1 MPTCPK
7 QHVQVAF
14 DGVLHVQDDN
24 WRHTR
29 PFNPAPRGRPV
40 PGARDFVIA
49 LVEQGYAVSIYSDR
63 LYYGEGLDGVKAW
76 LQRYGFPS
84 RLVLSSVFHEDRP
97 FLGPNALEPV
107 ITGLQ
112 ARTELHWNNILD
124 KLLTQYPPT
133 PAGNHDPQAAQAAHD
148 AQDVRDDQDAQGNQ
162 GPGVVESEGEAASI
176 SISISIPGDQ
186 PGEQPDEQPGDQTDD
201 QTGGDACPSS
211 ETCEDGDPAGDGV
224 PNPEPQKSRR
234 PSRPRTPGAAR
245 RPTPGPSRGRGRR
258 AGRTGGS
265 VRGAAS

>member
-7 QHVQVAF
+7 RPVQVAF

-29 PFNPAPRGRPV
+29 PFNPAPKGCPV
-40 PGARDFVIA
+40 PDARDFVIA

-63 LYYGEGLDGVKAW
+63 LHYGEGLDGVKAW

-84 RLVLSSVFHEDRP
+84 RLILSSVFHEDRP

-124 KLLTQYPPT
+124 KLLTQYPP
-133 PAGNHDPQAAQAAHD
+133 AAADNHDPQDAQAARD
-148 AQDVRDDQDAQGNQ
+148 ARDDQDDQDDQ

-176 SISISIPGDQ
+176 SISISIS
-186 PGEQPDEQPGDQTDD
+186 DEQPGD
-201 QTGGDACPSS
+201 QTGGDACPQS

-224 PNPEPQKSRR
+224 PDPEPQKSRR
-234 PSRPRTPGAAR
+234 PSRPRTQGAAR
-245 RPTPGPSRGRGRR
+245 RSTPGPARGRGRR

>member
-133 PAGNHDPQAAQAAHD
+133 PAGNHDPQAAQDAQD

-186 PGEQPDEQPGDQTDD
+186 PGDQTDG

-265 VRGAAS
+265 VRGAAC

>member
-133 PAGNHDPQAAQAAHD
+133 PAGNHDPQAAQDAQD
-148 AQDVRDDQDAQGNQ
+148 AQDVRDDQDDQGNQ

-186 PGEQPDEQPGDQTDD
+186 PGDQTDG

-265 VRGAAS
+265 VRGAAC

>member
-133 PAGNHDPQAAQAAHD
+133 PAGDHDPQAAQDAQD
-148 AQDVRDDQDAQGNQ
+148 AQDVRDDQDDQGNQ

-186 PGEQPDEQPGDQTDD
+186 PGDQTDG

-224 PNPEPQKSRR
+224 PDPEPQKSRR

-265 VRGAAS
+265 VRGAAC

>member
-1 MPTCPK
+1 MATYPK
-7 QHVQVAF
+7 RSVQVAF

-97 FLGPNALEPV
+97 FLGPNVLEPV

-133 PAGNHDPQAAQAAHD
+133 AAGDQDAQDAHD
-148 AQDVRDDQDAQGNQ
+148 AQDARDAQDDQDDQ

-176 SISISIPGDQ
+176 SGDQ
-186 PGEQPDEQPGDQTDD
+186 PGERPDEQPGDQTDG

-211 ETCEDGDPAGDGV
+211 EICEDGDPAGDGV
-224 PNPEPQKSRR
+224 PDPEPQKPRR

-245 RPTPGPSRGRGRR
+245 RPTPGPARGRGRR

-265 VRGAAS
+265 VRGAVS

>member
-133 PAGNHDPQAAQAAHD
+133 PAGNHDPQAAQDAQD
-148 AQDVRDDQDAQGNQ
+148 AQDVRDDQDDQGNQ

-186 PGEQPDEQPGDQTDD
+186 PGDQTDG

-224 PNPEPQKSRR
+224 PDPEPQKSRR

-265 VRGAAS
+265 VRGAAC

>member
-7 QHVQVAF
+7 RSVQVAF

-124 KLLTQYPPT
+124 KLLTQYPPAA
-133 PAGNHDPQAAQAAHD
+133 AG
-148 AQDVRDDQDAQGNQ
+148 DQDAQDAQ

-176 SISISIPGDQ
+176 SISISISGDQ
-186 PGEQPDEQPGDQTDD
+186 PGERPDEQPGDQTDD

-224 PNPEPQKSRR
+224 PDPEPQKSRR

-245 RPTPGPSRGRGRR
+245 RPTPGPARGRGRR